1 MKLSHLKKDNNC
13 HNQTMSPP
21 RPHPRDWQWMAMMGW
36 FSIFTHLLWA
46 ALPVSQRPVG
56 LSTTSQFS
64 LHPSSY
70 FASIDIIFG
79 MCIFICLAV
88 HKRQKSTLNIFQY
101 YLIKIAFKIN
111 LHFERTG
118 TILISKITF
127 LMCSVSQNVCSDKLF
142 HSKHIVWDW
151 ARPGRSIRPLI
162 DIVKEGGR
170 RNYAVTGAYMFPIH
184 FPICLNLPNHNCY
197 C

>member
-1 MKLSHLKKDNNC
+1 MKWSHLKNDNYC
-13 HNQTMSPP
+13 HNQTMSLP
-21 RPHPRDWQWMAMMGW
+21 RPSPRDWQWMAMMGS

-101 YLIKIAFKIN
+101 YLMKVAFKIWSSFWKN
-111 LHFERTG
+111 
-118 TILISKITF
+118 
-127 LMCSVSQNVCSDKLF
+127 
-142 HSKHIVWDW
+142 
-151 ARPGRSIRPLI
+151 
-162 DIVKEGGR
+162 
-170 RNYAVTGAYMFPIH
+170 RNYFLSLRSLSWCVQSRKMFVQTSYFTANILSWTGHVLAGPLE
-184 FPICLNLPNHNCY
+184 PW
-197 C
+197 